1 MSCDAVITIRSDIVD
16 RLGEFR
22 QSPDETMSD
31 VIERLIHL
39 AIDEDP
45 ISDEEWLEIE
55 KAEQEIR
62 DGKGIPGDIILK
74 KFGIHDI

>member
-1 MSCDAVITIRSDIVD
+1 
-16 RLGEFR
+16 
-22 QSPDETMSD
+22 MSD

-74 KFGIHDI
+74 KFGIQD